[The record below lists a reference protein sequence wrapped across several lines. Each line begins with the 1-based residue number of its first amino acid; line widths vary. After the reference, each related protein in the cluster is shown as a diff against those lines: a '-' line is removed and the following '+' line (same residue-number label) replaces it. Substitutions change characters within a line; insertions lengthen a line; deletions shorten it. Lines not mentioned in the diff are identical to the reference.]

1 MNTSPR
7 FNVKGNEF
15 DMVSSP
21 TFDAKV
27 QQRMALVEWIN
38 SAVPHFYLSVKASD
52 EELRASLLDGDILSQ
67 ILQKFR
73 YSPCDNEGDDFIS
86 SPESRRRKIQRFI
99 TAMSEMGLPSFEIT
113 DLERGSMRPILDCL
127 LALKDHTKRLFGS
140 PVNRTV
146 DDRRQALSEIKFQ
159 RSYSLLSPESPTM
172 LLHGGNKFHEVF
184 QMKQGL
190 YADLPATKISE
201 MIKSNSLDN
210 APTQSLLS
218 VINGILDESI
228 ERKNAEIPQR
238 VACLLRKVVQEIER
252 RIATQGEHLRTQSNL
267 FKAREEKYQS
277 RIKVLETLAKG
288 TSEENEIV
296 LNQLQHLKSERSKI
310 KEKMLEEKE
319 MKKLEQKELE
329 EKKRLEQ
336 QEMEKKRFEQQ
347 EMDEKKRIEL
357 QQMEEENRFEQKME
371 EKNRSEHKMK
381 EKKRFEK
388 EETEKLKR
396 LKEES
401 NMEVSMLKRELE
413 MAKKT
418 HELHFQEL
426 EADAKQLKSELEKKL
441 SQQEE
446 SNMEVSML
454 KRELEMAKKTHELHF
469 QELEADAK
477 QLKSELEKKLSQQE
491 KLLEDSK
498 VKMKE
503 LEVNSQSKSQ
513 IWTNKEHIYQKFLDL
528 QMSGLEDLRSS
539 SVSIK
544 KGMLETQNSYLQELS
559 HVGVKLKNIAKA
571 AQSYHIVLNE
581 NRKLYNELQDL
592 KGNIRVFCRVRPFQ
606 PGENKKQTILEE
618 IGEHGELTISNPA
631 RPQDSPKAFKFN
643 KVYGPKATQAEV
655 FFDTQPLI
663 RTILDGYNVCIF
675 AYGQTGSGKTYT
687 MSGPDNAT
695 KEDWGVNYRALD
707 DLFQV
712 SEDRRNF
719 FSYEIGVQMIEIY
732 NEQIRD
738 LLSSDGSQKKLG
750 ILTTPQ
756 AHGLAVPDAS
766 MHPVRS
772 TEDVI
777 ELMNIGLANRSVSAT
792 AMNQRSSRSHS
803 IVTIHVQG
811 TEIKSGAIAH
821 GSLHLVDLAGSE
833 RIDRSEVSG
842 DRLKEAQHINKS
854 LSSLGDVIFA
864 LAQKSPHVPYR
875 NSKLTQVLQTSLGGR
890 AKTLMFVQMNPDV
903 SSYSETLS
911 TLKFAER
918 VSGVELG
925 AARNNK
931 EGRDVK
937 ELMDQVASLKD
948 AMAMKDEEIE
958 RLLQDPRSPSMF
970 AKRNTSSLKAESS
983 SQSSSSMKGGGPS
996 SPSART
1002 VTNSPR
1008 KNPIVTGVRR
1018 PGVPN
1023 KSFDSFSDHPEIG
1036 VVDETENDGIRASR
1050 SMSDLKFQK
1059 KSPSRQSKLSGGTS
1073 MDDDD
1078 DLDDR
1083 LSETS
1088 DGVPVGTDTDGTF
1101 DANLS
1106 PEDNKSSDSLEKR
1119 REKPKTPT
1127 RLPQSPRTPTGVS
1140 RLSQVKTTL
1149 RATSGMKKSVSG
1161 SSSPV
1166 TPSSSRRKP

>member
-7 FNVKGNEF
+7 FNVNGNAFER
-15 DMVSSP
+15 VSSP

-67 ILQKFR
+67 ILQRFK
-73 YSPCDNEGDDFIS
+73 YSSVDEGDDS
-86 SPESRRRKIQRFI
+86 VPSPESRRRKIQRF
-99 TAMSEMGLPSFEIT
+99 TAVMSEMGLPSFEIT
-113 DLERGSMRPILDCL
+113 DLEKGSMRPVLDCL
-127 LALKDHTKRLFGS
+127 LALKDHTKRNFGS
-140 PVNRTV
+140 PGNRTV

-172 LLHGGNKFHEVF
+172 LLHGGNKFQEVF
-184 QMKQGL
+184 QMKHGL
-190 YADLPATKISE
+190 YTDLPATKIQE
-201 MIKSNSLDN
+201 MMKSNSLDN

-267 FKAREEKYQS
+267 FKSREEKYQS

-288 TSEENEIV
+288 TSEESEIA
-296 LNQLQHLKSERSKI
+296 LSQLQHLKSERSKMDENKRPEQ
-310 KEKMLEEKE
+310 KEMEEKKKGEEKE
-319 MKKLEQKELE
+319 MEEKKRSQQKMEEKKKLEEQEME
-329 EKKRLEQ
+329 EKKRLEE
-336 QEMEKKRFEQQ
+336 QEMEEKKRLKEQEMEEKKRLKEQEMEEKKRFEQILK
-347 EMDEKKRIEL
+347 EKKRL
-357 QQMEEENRFEQKME
+357 EEQEVE
-371 EKNRSEHKMK
+371 
-381 EKKRFEK
+381 EKKRFEQILEEKKRFEQILEEKKRFEEQEASKLKKLK
-388 EETEKLKR
+388 EET
-396 LKEES
+396 S
-401 NMEVSMLKRELE
+401 IEVSVLKQELE

-418 HELHFQEL
+418 HELRFKEL
-426 EADAKQLKSELEKKL
+426 EGEAKQLKSELEKKL
-441 SQQEE
+441 RQQDE
-446 SNMEVSML
+446 
-454 KRELEMAKKTHELHF
+454 
-469 QELEADAK
+469 
-477 QLKSELEKKLSQQE
+477 
-491 KLLEDSK
+491 LLEDSK

-503 LEVNSQSKSQ
+503 LEFNSQSKSQ
-513 IWTNKEHIYQKFLDL
+513 IWAKKEHTYEKFMHL
-528 QMSGLEDLRSS
+528 QLSGLQDLRRS

-544 KGMLETQNSYLQELS
+544 QGVLDTQKTYLQELN
-559 HVGVKLKNIAKA
+559 HAGAKLKNLAKA
-571 AQSYHIVLNE
+571 AQNYHTVLNE

-606 PGENKKQTILEE
+606 PGENKKQTILDE
-618 IGEHGELTISNPA
+618 IGENGELTVTNPA
-631 RPQDSPKAFKFN
+631 KPQEASKAFKFN

-655 FFDTQPLI
+655 FCDTQPLI

-712 SEDRRNF
+712 SEDRKNF
-719 FSYEIGVQMIEIY
+719 FLYEIGVQMIEIY

-738 LLSSDGSQKKLG
+738 LLSNDGSQKKLG

-756 AHGLAVPDAS
+756 SHGLAVPDAS
-766 MHPVRS
+766 MHPVKS

-777 ELMNIGLANRSVSAT
+777 ELMNIGLGNRSVSAT
-792 AMNQRSSRSHS
+792 SMNQRSSRSHS

-811 TEIKSGAIAH
+811 TELKSGATTH

-833 RIDRSEVSG
+833 RVDRSEVTG

-931 EGRDVK
+931 DGNVK
-937 ELMDQVASLKD
+937 ELMDQVASLKE
-948 AMAMKDEEIE
+948 AMYQKDEEID
-958 RLLQDPRSPSMF
+958 RLLKDPRSPSAASM
-970 AKRNTSSLKAESS
+970 RNTSSLKPESS
-983 SQSSSSMKGGGPS
+983 SPSNSSLRSGPS
-996 SPSART
+996 SPSARSIAS
-1002 VTNSPR
+1002 SPR
-1008 KNPIVTGVRR
+1008 KISTVTG
-1018 PGVPN
+1018 
-1023 KSFDSFSDHPEIG
+1023 D
-1036 VVDETENDGIRASR
+1036 DGIRS
-1050 SMSDLKFQK
+1050 SSSLSDLKGRK
-1059 KSPSRQSKLSGGTS
+1059 NSPGRQSKLSAGTS
-1073 MDDDD
+1073 MDDDMMGMD
-1078 DLDDR
+1078 DADDDR

-1088 DGVPVGTDTDGTF
+1088 DTE
-1101 DANLS
+1101 ANLS
-1106 PEDNKSSDSLEKR
+1106 PEQSKSSDTSEKR
-1119 REKPKTPT
+1119 KEKPKTPT
-1127 RLPQSPRTPTGVS
+1127 RLAQSPRTPTGAS

-1149 RATSGMKKSVSG
+1149 RATSALKKPASG

-1166 TPSSSRRKP
+1166 TPGRRRV